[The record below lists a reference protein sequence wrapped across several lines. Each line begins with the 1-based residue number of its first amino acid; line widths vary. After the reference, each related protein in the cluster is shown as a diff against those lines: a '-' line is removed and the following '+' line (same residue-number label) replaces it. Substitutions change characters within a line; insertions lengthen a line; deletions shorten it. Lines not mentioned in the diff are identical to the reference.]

1 MIQRIAS
8 ILIVTAVVVVA
19 GEQTADAQRASLY
32 HQQAAG
38 RPLTLEGNSWLYV
51 QLPPPREMQIND
63 TVTILVKQKQQSQS
77 EGEVNRIQQSGI
89 DARLRDW
96 VTLNGLGI
104 SLAPQTAG
112 DPRAR
117 ASLDST
123 LRTNAELE
131 TASFIQF
138 NIQAT
143 IVDIRPNGNLVVEAH
158 SQVRDNNEVWEA
170 SLSGIV
176 RREDVSPRNTVE
188 SEKVAELLV
197 HKRET
202 GHIRD
207 AYKRGWALRF
217 YDAFKP
223 F

>member
-1 MIQRIAS
+1 MIYRVMS
-8 ILIVTAVVVVA
+8 IVALSMFAVLGGGKVA
-19 GEQTADAQRASLY
+19 QAQRASLY
-32 HQQAAG
+32 QQQVAG

-51 QLPPPREMQIND
+51 QMPPAREIQVND
-63 TVTILVKQKQQSQS
+63 LITVLVKQKQQSQS
-77 EGEVNRIQQSGI
+77 EGQVNRIQQSGI

-96 VTLNGLGI
+96 VQLDGLGI
-104 SLAPQTAG
+104 KLAPQTAG

-138 NIQAT
+138 NITAT
-143 IVDIRPNGNLVVEAH
+143 VVDIRPNGNLVLEAH
-158 SQVRDNNEVWEA
+158 GSVKDNNEVWEA

-176 RREDVSPRNTVE
+176 RRQDVQPDNTVF
-188 SEKVAELLV
+188 SEKIAELSV

-207 AYKRGWALRF
+207 AYKRGWALRA